1 MPVIITGPE
10 VRVDDVCE
18 YSEVAVAKGGLCR
31 IRGADVMNIMMDL
44 MNYSHKFGA

>member
-31 IRGADVMNIMMDL
+31 IRGAERYEHQMDFEL
-44 MNYSHKFGA
+44 CS